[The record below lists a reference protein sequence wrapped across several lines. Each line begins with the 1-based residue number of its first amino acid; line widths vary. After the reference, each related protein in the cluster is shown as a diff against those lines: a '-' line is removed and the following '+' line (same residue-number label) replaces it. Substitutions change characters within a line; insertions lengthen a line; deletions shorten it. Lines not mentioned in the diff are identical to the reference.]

1 MLMSVYP
8 SFDACGDLTPNSDPE
23 KAAAELE
30 RRGISA
36 GAVPERI
43 WTNVYIRRLDAEK
56 VAREAEPC
64 YASTRAAAGPRKR
77 R

>member
-1 MLMSVYP
+1 MSVYP

-36 GAVPERI
+36 AAVPERI
-43 WTNVYIRRLDAEK
+43 WTNMYIRRLDVEK
-56 VAREAEPC
+56 AAREAELY